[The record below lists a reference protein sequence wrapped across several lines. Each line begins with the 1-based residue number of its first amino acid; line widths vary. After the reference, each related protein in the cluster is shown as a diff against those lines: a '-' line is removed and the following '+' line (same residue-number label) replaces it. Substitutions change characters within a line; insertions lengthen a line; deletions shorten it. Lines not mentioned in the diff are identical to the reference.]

1 MKSNKVPAKCEKKIR
16 RLDYGMMVIFFLLL
30 FHSLA
35 SFFFF
40 KTQVKKKMIFRI
52 ATTTIR
58 TVLIFEIIKL
68 KVQSKFVNRRF
79 LKL

>member
-1 MKSNKVPAKCEKKIR
+1 MKSNKVPAKCEKKNQEVK
-16 RLDYGMMVIFFLLL
+16 LWNDNNFFLLL

>member
-1 MKSNKVPAKCEKKIR
+1 MKSNKVPAKCEKKIG
-16 RLDYGMMVIFFLLL
+16 RLSYGMMIIFFLLL
-30 FHSLA
+30 FHGLA

>member
-1 MKSNKVPAKCEKKIR
+1 MKSNKVPAKCEKKNQEVKIWN
-16 RLDYGMMVIFFLLL
+16 DSNFFLLL
-30 FHSLA
+30 FHGLA